1 MIVDMSYNMRG
12 KDAGALPRQ
21 PRLTHQPTIHMPDRA
36 PDYLRYLDT
45 LQRLLEIPATDLEV
59 ALTQAADTLASVLAA
74 DKVDAF
80 LFDASR
86 DSLVAVGTSTQ
97 PLSALE
103 RQLGLDVLPLS
114 NGGRSVDVFR
124 SGQVY
129 TCGNVLADEG
139 EVRGIKEGLRI
150 QSIVAAPLDAGERR
164 RGVLLVSSLQPDF
177 FTVLDARLVTSAAR
191 WIASVAERAELV
203 DSIRRAA
210 VEQAR
215 RSTGDELVSIV
226 AHDIRN
232 YLQPI
237 TWRLHALAHR
247 ARAAHRDDDVADVR
261 ATQDIL
267 AQLASLV
274 SNLLDSA
281 RLESGLDDLQLEAL
295 DLATLANEAAAGAAS
310 PEHAIDVQAAQPVMV
325 AGERVRLRQCMDN
338 VLANALAHSPDNAPV
353 HVYVS
358 RENAAD
364 RVWAK
369 LEIIDEGAGIPE
381 SILPHVFEKFL
392 SAGTEGR
399 GLGLG
404 LYIAKRIASA
414 HHGDLVADR
423 YVGKGAR
430 FTLRIPA
437 LP

>member
-1 MIVDMSYNMRG
+1 
-12 KDAGALPRQ
+12 
-21 PRLTHQPTIHMPDRA
+21 MPDRA
-36 PDYLRYLDT
+36 ADYPRYLDT
-45 LQRLLEIPATDLEV
+45 LQRLLEFPATDLEA
-59 ALTQAADTLASVLAA
+59 ALTQAADTLASVLGA

-80 LFDASR
+80 LFDPSR

-114 NGGRSVDVFR
+114 NGGRSVEVFR

-129 TCGNVLADEG
+129 TCGNLLADEG
-139 EVRGIKEGLRI
+139 EVRGIKEGLRV

-164 RGVLLVSSLQPDF
+164 RGVLLVSSLRPDF
-177 FTVLDARLVTSAAR
+177 FTTLDAKLVTSAAR

-203 DSIRRAA
+203 ASIRRAA
-210 VEQAR
+210 VEEAR

-274 SNLLDSA
+274 SNLLDTA
-281 RLESGLDDLQLEAL
+281 RLESGLDDLQLDAL
-295 DLATLANEAAAGAAS
+295 DLAMLASEAATAAAS
-310 PEHAIDVQAAQPVMV
+310 PQHAIDVQAAQPVMV
-325 AGERVRLRQCMDN
+325 AGERVRLRQCIDN

-369 LEIIDEGAGIPE
+369 LEIIDEGPGIPE
-381 SILPHVFEKFL
+381 SILPHVFEKFF

-423 YVGKGAR
+423 YAGKGAR
-430 FTLRIPA
+430 FTLRVPA

>member
-1 MIVDMSYNMRG
+1 
-12 KDAGALPRQ
+12 
-21 PRLTHQPTIHMPDRA
+21 MPDRA
-36 PDYLRYLDT
+36 ADYPRYLDT
-45 LQRLLEIPATDLEV
+45 LQRLLEFPATDLEA
-59 ALTQAADTLASVLAA
+59 ALTQAADTLASVLGA

-80 LFDASR
+80 LFDPSR

-114 NGGRSVDVFR
+114 NGGRSVEVFR

-129 TCGNVLADEG
+129 TCRNLLADEG
-139 EVRGIKEGLRI
+139 EVRGIKEGLRV

-164 RGVLLVSSLQPDF
+164 RGVLLVSSLRPDF
-177 FTVLDARLVTSAAR
+177 FTTLDAKLVTSAAR

-203 DSIRRAA
+203 ASIRRAA
-210 VEQAR
+210 VEEAR

-274 SNLLDSA
+274 SNLLDTA
-281 RLESGLDDLQLEAL
+281 RLESGLDDLQLDAL
-295 DLATLANEAAAGAAS
+295 DLAMLASEAATAAAS

-325 AGERVRLRQCMDN
+325 AGERVRLRQCIDN

-369 LEIIDEGAGIPE
+369 LEIIDEGPGIPE
-381 SILPHVFEKFL
+381 SILPHVFEKFF

-423 YVGKGAR
+423 YAGKGAR
-430 FTLRIPA
+430 FTLRVPA

>member
-1 MIVDMSYNMRG
+1 
-12 KDAGALPRQ
+12 
-21 PRLTHQPTIHMPDRA
+21 MPDRA
-36 PDYLRYLDT
+36 ADYPRYLDT
-45 LQRLLEIPATDLEV
+45 LQRLLEFPATDLEA
-59 ALTQAADTLASVLAA
+59 ALTQAADTLASVLGA

-80 LFDASR
+80 LFDPSR

-114 NGGRSVDVFR
+114 NGGRSVEVFR

-129 TCGNVLADEG
+129 TCRNLLADEG
-139 EVRGIKEGLRI
+139 EVRGIKEGLRV

-164 RGVLLVSSLQPDF
+164 RGVLLVSSLRPDF
-177 FTVLDARLVTSAAR
+177 FTTLDAKLVTSAAR

-203 DSIRRAA
+203 ASIRRAA
-210 VEQAR
+210 VEEAR

-274 SNLLDSA
+274 SNLLDTA
-281 RLESGLDDLQLEAL
+281 RLESGLDDLQLDAL
-295 DLATLANEAAAGAAS
+295 DLAMLASEAAAAAAS
-310 PEHAIDVQAAQPVMV
+310 PQHAIDVQAAQPVMV
-325 AGERVRLRQCMDN
+325 AGERVRLRQCIDN

-369 LEIIDEGAGIPE
+369 LEIIDEGLGIPE
-381 SILPHVFEKFL
+381 SILPHVFEKFF

-423 YVGKGAR
+423 YAGKGAR
-430 FTLRIPA
+430 FTLRVPA

>member
-1 MIVDMSYNMRG
+1 
-12 KDAGALPRQ
+12 
-21 PRLTHQPTIHMPDRA
+21 MPDRA
-36 PDYLRYLDT
+36 ADYPRYLDT
-45 LQRLLEIPATDLEV
+45 LQRLLEFPATDLEA
-59 ALTQAADTLASVLAA
+59 ALTQAADTLASVLGA

-80 LFDASR
+80 LFDPSR

-114 NGGRSVDVFR
+114 NGGRSVEVFR

-129 TCGNVLADEG
+129 TCRNLLADEG
-139 EVRGIKEGLRI
+139 EVRGIKEGLRV

-164 RGVLLVSSLQPDF
+164 RGVLLVSSLRPDF
-177 FTVLDARLVTSAAR
+177 FTTLDAKLVTSAAR

-203 DSIRRAA
+203 ASIRRAA
-210 VEQAR
+210 VEEAR

-274 SNLLDSA
+274 SNLLDTA
-281 RLESGLDDLQLEAL
+281 RLESGLDDLQLDAL
-295 DLATLANEAAAGAAS
+295 DLAMLASEAATAAAS
-310 PEHAIDVQAAQPVMV
+310 PQHAIDVQAAQPVMV
-325 AGERVRLRQCMDN
+325 AGERVRLRQCIDN

-369 LEIIDEGAGIPE
+369 LEIIDEGPGIPE
-381 SILPHVFEKFL
+381 SILPHVFEKFF

-423 YVGKGAR
+423 YAGKGAR
-430 FTLRIPA
+430 FTLRVPA

>member
-164 RGVLLVSSLQPDF
+164 RGVLLVSSLQPEF

-210 VEQAR
+210 VEKAR

-237 TWRLHALAHR
+237 TWRLHALA
-247 ARAAHRDDDVADVR
+247 
-261 ATQDIL
+261 
-267 AQLASLV
+267 SLV

-295 DLATLANEAAAGAAS
+295 DLAMLANEAAAGAAS
-310 PEHAIDVQAAQPVMV
+310 PQHAIDVQAAQPVMV

-381 SILPHVFEKFL
+381 SILPHVFEKFF